1 MSFVRRFF
9 LMIALVVVALT
20 LVILARGWSS
30 TGTAKTDHLGL
41 HGRAPTRVEF
51 SLALATSGSLRT
63 SGTVWLDMR
72 SRALRATL
80 LIPVV
85 SANTEIDVRALG
97 HEVYLTSPNLAD
109 ASGPVWYVQHFDL
122 PKLNGLSNVLLKPDT
137 TLLTLLAN
145 ARISRHGEYT
155 TYEMKRSNVSF
166 ARLNSSSKNSTL
178 PGNLDLR
185 LTTGRGGEV
194 TGLQAD
200 FTSGKNTTSI
210 SLRVLS
216 YDPQLSIGP
225 PPTSRATTSAGP
237 LLHQLFTS
245 GALGSLV
252 VPTQLLQLI
261 GHAKLA

>member
-1 MSFVRRFF
+1 MSSARRFL
-9 LMIALVVVALT
+9 LMMAFVVVALI
-20 LVILARGWSS
+20 LVIFTRGWSS
-30 TGTAKTDHLGL
+30 TGSPRTDRLGL
-41 HGRAPTRVEF
+41 HGRAPTQVEF
-51 SLALATSGSLRT
+51 SLSLATSGSLRT

-97 HEVYLTSPNLAD
+97 HHVYLTSPNLAD

-122 PKLNGLSNVLLKPDT
+122 PKLTGLPNVLLRPDT

-155 TYEMKRSNVSF
+155 TYEMKRFNVSF

-185 LTTGRGGEV
+185 LTTGKGGEV
-194 TGLQAD
+194 TGLQAH
-200 FTSGKNTTSI
+200 FTSGASTTSI
-210 SLRVLS
+210 SLQVLS
-216 YDPQLSIGP
+216 YDPQLSIVAP
-225 PPTSRATTSAGP
+225 PASRATTPAGP
-237 LLHQLFTS
+237 LLRQLFAS
-245 GALGSLV
+245 GVLGSLV

-261 GHAKLA
+261 VHAKLA